1 VQVEQKKGQY
11 QKILL
16 PFFCS
21 DIFQEQQDPVVLQ
34 LEHAEPPASPDE
46 ILNPNAVKS
55 TFIGLTFSIKSL
67 LTIYLKL
74 STVYLLSVSLGSSR
88 AIDKEGPPQ
97 PPSFKKIRIGATSL
111 PLK

>member
-1 VQVEQKKGQY
+1 MKMWKLKGDKKGQY

-34 LEHAEPPASPDE
+34 LEHAEPTATPDE
-46 ILNPNAVKS
+46 TLNPNAVKS

-67 LTIYLKL
+67 LTIY
-74 STVYLLSVSLGSSR
+74 
-88 AIDKEGPPQ
+88 
-97 PPSFKKIRIGATSL
+97 
-111 PLK
+111 